1 MDLSGC
7 TVAAFIALLLLVDS
21 STGQIDRAPPYI
33 LGDKQ
38 PNDHEKNLL
47 IEHKEMA
54 SYGKTAMHTVQIAGS
69 RLPDCSH
76 ACGSCSP
83 CKLVSV
89 GSTCAWA
96 RLNKAESCPVSY
108 RCMCRNKLYPVP

>member
-1 MDLSGC
+1 MKLSAC
-7 TVAAFIALLLLVDS
+7 AVSAFLALLLWVHS
-21 STGQIDRAPPYI
+21 STGQTDRAPPCMP
-33 LGDKQ
+33 KQ
-38 PNDHEKNLL
+38 PNHREKNRL
-47 IEHKEMA
+47 KESEETT
-54 SYGKTAMHTVQIAGS
+54 SYGKRVVHTVQIVGS

-89 GSTCAWA
+89 GSTCARA
-96 RLNKAESCPVSY
+96 RPNRAESCPISY

>member
-1 MDLSGC
+1 MKLSAC
-7 TVAAFIALLLLVDS
+7 AVSAFLALLLWVHS
-21 STGQIDRAPPYI
+21 STGQTDRAPPCMRP
-33 LGDKQ
+33 Q
-38 PNDHEKNLL
+38 HRVV
-47 IEHKEMA
+47 
-54 SYGKTAMHTVQIAGS
+54 HTVQIVGS

-89 GSTCAWA
+89 GSTCARA
-96 RLNKAESCPVSY
+96 RPNRAESCPISY